1 MSKFFFSVCITVHNR
16 PKTAAKTITNWKKY
30 MPENSQLIIVDDA
43 SEPPFP
49 GATYRFETNAGIPR
63 AKNMCLQ
70 LAENSSHIALVD
82 DDVYPKTKDW
92 YKPYVESGENHLMF
106 TFDHLKG
113 GQANGYKKMVT
124 SGPIV
129 SYNAPCGCM
138 LYIRRNVLDVVGG
151 FDIKF
156 NKYFYEHVNFSQ
168 RVFNAGLTTY
178 PFGDVENSL
187 DLFHSMDWA
196 GEVESSVQEDRMWL
210 LRQNKRYFESQK
222 DSKEFKPYK

>member
-1 MSKFFFSVCITVHNR
+1 MIGVGITTHNR
-16 PKTAAKTITNWKKY
+16 GAIAKHTADQWEKYLPAGAK
-30 MPENSQLIIVDDA
+30 LVIVDDA
-43 SEPPFP
+43 SIIPFE
-49 GATYRFETNAGIPR
+49 GATFRFEENVGVAQ
-63 AKNMCLQ
+63 AKNKCLE
-70 LAENSSHIALVD
+70 LLDDCEHIFLSD
-82 DDVYPKTKDW
+82 DDCYPKCADW
-92 YKPYVESGENHLMF
+92 YLPYINSGENHLMF

-124 SGPIV
+124 TGSIV

-138 LYIRRNVLDVVGG
+138 LFFKNIVLKKLGG
-151 FDIKF
+151 FDTKF
-156 NKYFYEHVNFSQ
+156 IKYFYEHPEYSQ
-168 RVFNAGLTTY
+168 RIFNAGLTTY
-178 PFGDVENSL
+178 PFGDVANSL